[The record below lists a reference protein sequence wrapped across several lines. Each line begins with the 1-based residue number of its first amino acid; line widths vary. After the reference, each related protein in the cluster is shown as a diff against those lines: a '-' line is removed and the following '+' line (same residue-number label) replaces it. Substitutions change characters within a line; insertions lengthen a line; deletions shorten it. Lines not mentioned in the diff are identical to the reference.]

1 MDNNRKPYPTKM
13 LQTLLECGRWRVLR
27 LYVWQ
32 IAIESDVDRRLVSG
46 IFVKL

>member
-13 LQTLLECGRWRVLR
+13 SKTLLDVVSGVFIGC
-27 LYVWQ
+27 